1 MLVIKLP
8 WSRSEPTSAVLLVLR
23 CLERLAFPLI
33 ADRVFTITRRSPDS
47 VPESNLFMSPND
59 NDIEILALEL
69 LSAYTAGEMVATP
82 PSARPGFD
90 LNTAYAVE
98 STLERFRESE
108 GTEPSDARS
117 VMPIKLCGAR
127 SSWKP

>member
-1 MLVIKLP
+1 
-8 WSRSEPTSAVLLVLR
+8 
-23 CLERLAFPLI
+23 
-33 ADRVFTITRRSPDS
+33 
-47 VPESNLFMSPND
+47 MSPND

-82 PSARPGFD
+82 PRAPGFD

-108 GTEPSDARS
+108 GHRAVGRK
-117 VMPIKLCGAR
+117 VGYGQ
-127 SSWKP
+127 

>member
-1 MLVIKLP
+1 
-8 WSRSEPTSAVLLVLR
+8 
-23 CLERLAFPLI
+23 
-33 ADRVFTITRRSPDS
+33 
-47 VPESNLFMSPND
+47 MSPND

-108 GTEPSDARS
+108 GHRAVGRK
-117 VMPIKLCGAR
+117 VGYANKAIGAR
-127 SSWKP
+127 SAGNPSLGSHVRRHGAL